1 MARPRRFIVSDSLTA
16 IDLFSGCGGL
26 SLGLRQAG
34 FTLTG
39 AIEVDE
45 FAAHA
50 YSLNHPGVDVWDEDI
65 RDIDTAEF
73 MDEMELRPLQLDL
86 LAGCPPCQGFSSI
99 RTLNGSY
106 EIDDERNDLLFEYLR
121 FVVHLR
127 PKTIMLENVPGLAD
141 DSRFEQFCEA
151 LRDLKYTFDWDI
163 CNMAEYGVAQRRRR
177 LLLLGSIWDKIP
189 FGKPRCKRRT
199 VRMEIEKLKP
209 VGESGDPVH
218 DFPERRSKRIR
229 KLIARVPENG
239 GSRRQL
245 GKRAQLQCHK
255 DCDGFKDVYGRMA
268 WDDVAP
274 TITSGCFNPSKGRF
288 LHPTENRT
296 VTMREAALLQS
307 FPKSYQF
314 PTFRGKTPIA
324 ELIGNAL
331 PPRFA
336 RFHARKVKSHI
347 EHEIRRLRSEI

>member
-1 MARPRRFIVSDSLTA
+1 MVQCSGFVEPVTLTA

-34 FTLTG
+34 FVVSG
-39 AIEVDE
+39 AVEVDT

-50 YSLNHPGVDVWDEDI
+50 YGLNHPGVDVWDEDI
-65 RDIDTAEF
+65 RDIDADDF
-73 MDEMELRPLQLDL
+73 MDELDLQPLQLDL

-99 RTLNGSY
+99 CTLNGGY
-106 EIDDERNDLLFEYLR
+106 TINDERNDLVFDFLR
-121 FVVHLR
+121 FVEHLR

-141 DSRFEQFCEA
+141 DRRFKKFCQA
-151 LRDLKYTFDWDI
+151 LHRMKYKFHFVIRD
-163 CNMAEYGVAQRRRR
+163 MADYGVAQRRKR

-189 FGKPRCKRRT
+189 FGQPRCKRRT
-199 VRMEIEKLKP
+199 VQMEIGSLHTA
-209 VGESGDPVH
+209 GECGDPIH
-218 DFPERRSKRIR
+218 DFPERRSKRIQ
-229 KLIARVPENG
+229 KLISRVPKNG
-239 GSRRQL
+239 GSRLQL
-245 GKRAQLQCHK
+245 GKRSQLQCHK
-255 DCDGFKDVYGRMA
+255 KCDGFKDVYGRMA

-296 VTMREAALLQS
+296 ITMREAALLQS
-307 FPKSYQF
+307 FPKSYKF
-314 PTFRGKTPIA
+314 PTYRGKTPIA

-336 RFHARKVKSHI
+336 RFHARKVKYHI
-347 EHEIRRLRSEI
+347 EREMSRFR